1 MTTLTT
7 NAMHIGDLTYGIS
20 WYQLPRDEQFVVQ
33 SIIQRSQKL
42 FELKGLGVIVCSLET
57 YLRVISLP
65 DLLIL

>member
-1 MTTLTT
+1 
-7 NAMHIGDLTYGIS
+7 MHIGDLTYGIS